1 MNSTLFGCRT
11 HVMTRRTHF
20 FRCRTGFFIWIP
32 SRSNMNTAAEKWM
45 PPFFVVEFISTT
57 AEVIISLWI
66 RPRNSW
72 IRLYA
77 KWILPFLW
85 WYRTLCYEYV
95 SFWGQK
101 KGNLF
106 FGTLKKELITQ
117 IETYSFSLPPNCSKF
132 HEFCTLEN
140 EFSVFMVWYSFFVMP
155 ISFF

>member
-1 MNSTLFGCRT
+1 MSSTLLGRRT
-11 HVMTRRTHF
+11 HVITRRTHF
-20 FRCRTGFFIWIP
+20 SGAELVYFIWIP
-32 SRSNMNTAAEKWM
+32 WLTNMNTAAEIWM

-57 AEVIISLWI
+57 AELIISLWI
-66 RPRNSW
+66 RTRNSW

-85 WYRTLCYEYV
+85 SYRTLCYEYV

-117 IETYSFSLPPNCSKF
+117 IETYSFSLTPNCSIF
-132 HEFCTLEN
+132 HEFCTLQN
-140 EFSVFMVWYSFFVMP
+140 EFSLFMVWYSFFVMP